1 MADSGVYR
9 GLDFESY
16 SLFSVILFSELL
28 CEVHVRL
35 SNTWY
40 ADQSGPSSLPH
51 LLNSTPL
58 LSHSRTSLTLYKQS
72 NRNSVVQYFSLSLD
86 IDQASSSPCERLGHD
101 TLRILASTQTLST
114 IPESNSDTEA
124 SKASLFPLSS
134 RRQHLHTAYG
144 IICWRG
150 AGVAG

>member
-9 GLDFESY
+9 GLDFELY

-58 LSHSRTSLTLYKQS
+58 LSHDSLTNKSNTVQTIKPKFRRTVFLVVARYRSSLVSTEYK
-72 NRNSVVQYFSLSLD
+72 SLS
-86 IDQASSSPCERLGHD
+86 
-101 TLRILASTQTLST
+101 ILHLIVAVPPA
-114 IPESNSDTEA
+114 IRCN
-124 SKASLFPLSS
+124 
-134 RRQHLHTAYG
+134 QHLHPTNSSPAHRPANDSG
-144 IICWRG
+144 TTL
-150 AGVAG
+150 